1 MTLKEWL
8 INNRMETRDFAP
20 LIGRSPEAVRRYIAG
35 ERIPDR
41 ETMPLIVSQTEG
53 AVTPNDFFN
62 LPATLLPTVSAAA
75 HD

>member
-8 INNRMETRDFAP
+8 TENSIEARDFAP
-20 LIGRSPEAVRRYIAG
+20 LISRSPEAIRRYIAG

-41 ETMPLIVSQTEG
+41 ETMPLIVFQTGG

-62 LPATLLPTVSAAA
+62 LPSTLPPAGSAAA